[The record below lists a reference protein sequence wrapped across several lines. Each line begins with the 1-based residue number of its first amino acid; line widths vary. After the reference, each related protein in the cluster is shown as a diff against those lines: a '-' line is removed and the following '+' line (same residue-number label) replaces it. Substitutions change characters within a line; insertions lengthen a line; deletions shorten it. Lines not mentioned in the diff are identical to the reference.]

1 MRKDLWVSLIVTRFI
16 IIQIY
21 TCWSDHVQLIIFRYT
36 FYRYISSQWSTKTS
50 APLPLRLRNES
61 WHLFNIV
68 FFDQIL
74 VNIFHI
80 ANINS
85 MINDTQIVYIPLSP
99 AFFMFSTASSFN
111 SKSFEI
117 FPKYYGHDFISEY
130 FALNWWIFTPLGY
143 KKLLATL

>member
-1 MRKDLWVSLIVTRFI
+1 MRIDLWVSLIVTRFI

-21 TCWSDHVQLIIFRYT
+21 KCWSDHVQLIIFRYT

-50 APLPLRLRNES
+50 AALPLRLLIES
-61 WHLFNIV
+61 WYLFNIV

-74 VNIFHI
+74 VNIFNI

-85 MINDTQIVYIPLSP
+85 MINDRQTVYIPLNP
-99 AFFMFSTASSFN
+99 AFFMLSTASSFN
-111 SKSFEI
+111 SKSSEI
-117 FPKYYGHDFISEY
+117 FLNYYGHDFISEY
-130 FALNWWIFTPLGY
+130 FALNWWIFTPLEY